1 MNMNLWLLVRQA
13 GAAACLRFRP
23 APFYAYGLPVFALVL
38 AAVGMVN
45 AVALKPFLGASD
57 AALGFGF
64 LTAVTRWLVLSRVFW
79 EMLRAPNG
87 ERVPFLGYILAT
99 DALVIPTLFA
109 LPYPEMRSWVGLWNT
124 WCFGVQFAG
133 AVAVSGQR
141 PLRVAGAYLVYWLA
155 SSALLFVFLLMF
167 VSAGWFDVNELNANV
182 IKMLET
188 MRAQH

>member
-1 MNMNLWLLVRQA
+1 MAIGAASGRGGGFAFSPCAVLCVWFARVCA
-13 GAAACLRFRP
+13 GA
-23 APFYAYGLPVFALVL
+23 G
-38 AAVGMVN
+38 G
-45 AVALKPFLGASD
+45 G
-57 AALGFGF
+57 GH
-64 LTAVTRWLVLSRVFW
+64 
-79 EMLRAPNG
+79 G
-87 ERVPFLGYILAT
+87 ERGGVEAIFRRERCGAGLWFFNRGNALAGAFARVLAT

-124 WCFGVQFAG
+124 WCFWVQFAG

-167 VSAGWFDVNELNANV
+167 VSAGWFDVNELNANA